1 MTLKLTDL
9 LHPTGRPPMTCESI
23 NDDIFNRKYKES
35 IQKSR
40 KQKCE
45 SRKFH
50 PHYPCESI
58 HDDSG
63 KYLHCKS
70 RLLKYDTNSFLVKN
84 IQPRIVYLRPYSE
97 QFYEIH
103 KDHKDKENLLHA
115 VQTFF
120 KDRYNKHIEIDLFNP
135 TVVCSEVSQLK
146 NDNNQKERFDY
157 DSEILYDT
165 LERVCR
171 FSDDIQNTEE
181 GLLSANTE
189 KKMYFNEV
197 WNALHIIAIK
207 LDTLVCLWFNDK
219 WTYVF
224 PRKDMVSHD
233 QREYSVSQDTPI
245 VILHASLAAKG
256 IVEFFRPL
264 YPKDKYFK
272 SIINQFS
279 VQAALHKQQYKS
291 KYFDDGP
298 DTQGSKSSPNSNKQ
312 AHDSATSSP
321 RASTENEK
329 EASPPKKKRRHVVRP
344 RASTESGRNATNA
357 SNGRNSTTRSSERNA
372 TIPSSER
379 NATNPSN
386 ERNATIPSSERN
398 ATNPSN
404 DSVRVPIPPA
414 REKGVSASEKRKRN
428 GEDSAEERRAKR
440 NKKATTVQPRRSDR
454 LKKKKGLRNSN
465 KR

>member
-1 MTLKLTDL
+1 
-9 LHPTGRPPMTCESI
+9 MTCESI

-103 KDHKDKENLLHA
+103 KEDHKDHKDKENLLHA

-120 KDRYNKHIEIDLFNP
+120 KDRYDKRIEINLFNP

-171 FSDDIQNTEE
+171 FSDNIQNTEE
-181 GLLSANTE
+181 GLLSSNTE

-298 DTQGSKSSPNSNKQ
+298 DTQGSKSSPNSKKQ

-329 EASPPKKKRRHVVRP
+329 EASPPKAASTSKSKKEAPPPKAASTSKSKKEAPPNIRRHVVRP
-344 RASTESGRNATNA
+344 TIAPATTENAT
-357 SNGRNSTTRSSERNA
+357 TRAN
-372 TIPSSER
+372 
-379 NATNPSN
+379 
-386 ERNATIPSSERN
+386 
-398 ATNPSN
+398 
-404 DSVRVPIPPA
+404 
-414 REKGVSASEKRKRN
+414 RKRN
-428 GEDSAEERRAKR
+428 DEDSTEKQSRTKRRKDAAVSKRESKAAVVVERESKAAAYAENSRRRNANSRTNTPLRRSKR
-440 NKKATTVQPRRSDR
+440 NR
-454 LKKKKGLRNSN
+454 GNSEDL
-465 KR
+465 